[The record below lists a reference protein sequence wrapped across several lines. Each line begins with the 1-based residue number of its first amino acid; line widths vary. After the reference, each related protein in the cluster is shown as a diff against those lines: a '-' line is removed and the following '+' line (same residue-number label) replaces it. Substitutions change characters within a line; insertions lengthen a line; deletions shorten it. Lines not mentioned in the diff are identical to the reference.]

1 MNRRS
6 IERAAE
12 RLRPFIT
19 RTPLVPSPWLTE
31 QSGARVWLKLETAQ
45 VTGSFKARGAMHALL
60 ALKDR
65 SPEVDLVVAASAGN
79 HGRALAWAG
88 RQLGIRVRA
97 YAPAFAAAQKRA
109 NIRALGAEL
118 IETPTYEEAEARA
131 TDDARRAGV
140 PYISPYNNDDVIA
153 GQGTVA
159 LEMCEDAPEID
170 TFVIAVGGGGLI
182 SGCAIVAKDR
192 ATPIGV
198 LGAEVEA
205 SPVFTASL
213 AAGEITTV
221 TVRPTLADA
230 LAGNLEAGSRT
241 FALVRHLVD
250 GMALVA
256 EASIETAMRGLKEHH
271 DLVTEGAGAV
281 ATAAVLQ
288 GIGLGGRSAGVIVC
302 GQNVDADAFARI
314 TTSASLPGRAGAFG
328 R

>member
-1 MNRRS
+1 MNRQS

-19 RTPLVPSPWLTE
+19 RTPLVRSPWLS
-31 QSGARVWLKLETAQ
+31 QVSGATVWLKLETEQ

-65 SPEVDLVVAASAGN
+65 SPEVDLVVAASGGN
-79 HGRALAWAG
+79 HGQALAWAG
-88 RQLGIRVRA
+88 GKLGVRVRA
-97 YAPAFAAAQKRA
+97 YVPSFAAEKKRA
-109 NIRALGAEL
+109 NMRALGAEL

-131 TDDARRAGV
+131 SEDAQRAGV

-159 LEMCEDAPEID
+159 LEMCEDAPGID
-170 TFVIAVGGGGLI
+170 TFVVAVGGGGLI

-198 LGAEVEA
+198 LGAELEA
-205 SPVFTASL
+205 SPVFTTSL
-213 AAGEITTV
+213 AAGAITIVEVKT
-221 TVRPTLADA
+221 TLADA

-241 FALVRHLVD
+241 FPLVQHLVD

-256 EASIETAMRGLKEHH
+256 EGSIEAAMRGLKRHH

-288 GIGLGGRSAGVIVC
+288 GIGLQGRTAGVIVC
-302 GQNVDADAFARI
+302 GKNVDADAFARI
-314 TTSASLPGRAGAFG
+314 TAGAG
-328 R
+328 SARG

>member
-1 MNRRS
+1 MNRQS
-6 IERAAE
+6 IEHAAE

-19 RTPLVPSPWLTE
+19 RTPLVRSAWLSE
-31 QSGARVWLKLETAQ
+31 RSGASVWLKLETAQ

-60 ALKDR
+60 ALHAR

-79 HGRALAWAG
+79 HGQALAWAG
-88 RQLGIRVRA
+88 ATLGIRVRV
-97 YAPAFAAAQKRA
+97 YAPSFAAATKRA
-109 NIRALGAEL
+109 SIRAFGAEV
-118 IETPTYEEAEARA
+118 IETLTYEEAEARA
-131 TDDARRAGV
+131 SEDAQRAAV

-182 SGCAIVAKDR
+182 SGCAIVAKDL

-198 LGAEVEA
+198 LGAEIEA
-205 SPVFTASL
+205 SPVFTTSL
-213 AAGEITTV
+213 AAGTITTV

-230 LAGNLEAGSRT
+230 LAGNLETGSRT
-241 FALVRHLVD
+241 FPLVQHLVD

-256 EASIETAMRGLKEHH
+256 EASIEAAMRGLKQHH
-271 DLVTEGAGAV
+271 DLITEGAGAV

-288 GIGLGGRSAGVIVC
+288 GLGLQGRTAGIIIC
-302 GQNVDADAFARI
+302 GQNVDLDAFARLI
-314 TTSASLPGRAGAFG
+314 NEA
-328 R
+328 

>member
-1 MNRRS
+1 MNRQS

-19 RTPLVPSPWLTE
+19 RTPQVRSAWLSE
-31 QSGARVWLKLETAQ
+31 RSGATVWLKLETEQ

-60 ALKDR
+60 ALRDR
-65 SPEVDLVVAASAGN
+65 APEVDMVIAASAGN
-79 HGRALAWAG
+79 HGQALAWAG
-88 RQLGIRVRA
+88 AQLGFKVRV
-97 YAPAFAAAQKRA
+97 YAPSFAASKKRDS
-109 NIRALGAEL
+109 IRARGADV

-131 TDDARRAGV
+131 AEDAQRSGV
-140 PYISPYNNDDVIA
+140 PYISPYNDDDVIA

-159 LEMCEDAPEID
+159 LEMCEDAPGID

-221 TVRPTLADA
+221 VVRPTLADA
-230 LAGNLEAGSRT
+230 LAGNMEAGSRT
-241 FALVRHLVD
+241 FPLVRHLVD

-256 EASIETAMRGLKEHH
+256 EDSIAMAMRGLKQHH

-281 ATAAVLQ
+281 ATAAILQ
-288 GIGLGGRSAGVIVC
+288 GIGLEGRAVGVIVC

-314 TTSASLPGRAGAFG
+314 IGGSAA
-328 R
+328 

>member
-1 MNRRS
+1 MNRQS
-6 IERAAE
+6 IERAAD

-19 RTPLVPSPWLTE
+19 RTPFVRSAWLSE
-31 QSGARVWLKLETAQ
+31 RSGADVWLKLESTQ

-60 ALKDR
+60 GLKDR
-65 SPEVDLVVAASAGN
+65 APETDLVVTASAGN
-79 HGRALAWAG
+79 HGQALAWAG
-88 RQLGIRVRA
+88 AKLDIRVRA
-97 YAPAFAAAQKRA
+97 YAPSFAAAKKRA

-118 IETPTYEEAEARA
+118 VETPTYEEAEARA
-131 TDDARRAGV
+131 AEDAVRAGV

-153 GQGTVA
+153 GQGTAA
-159 LEMCEDAPEID
+159 LEMLEDRPGTD

-213 AAGEITTV
+213 AAGAITTV
-221 TVRPTLADA
+221 IVRPTLADA

-241 FALVRHLVD
+241 FPLVRHLVD
-250 GMALVA
+250 GMALVS
-256 EASIETAMRGLKEHH
+256 EGSIELAMRGLHQHH

-281 ATAAVLQ
+281 AAAAVLQ
-288 GIGLGGRSAGVIVC
+288 GLGLAGRTVGLIVC

-314 TTSASLPGRAGAFG
+314 VGTGAAV